1 MGFRSSLK
9 PKGRKSNGGTAT
21 VLQAQ
26 SGYRYPTT
34 PLGALIRL
42 PACSRLLRMAPAPT
56 TSFVGAPHRV
66 CMEWPTFT
74 PTALIPTPR
83 PCMISGH
90 VGGADRH
97 GLCGQ
102 RPHLASPFDRSLVLR
117 ADRLLGARVK
127 FVKNCQKMIH
137 RYIGHSPKK
146 IVKTFSK
153 RCLPRVPDAYSKAGQ
168 FNPSDLPI
176 YQSSSPQLWELLRHT
191 RYLFSHS

>member
-1 MGFRSSLK
+1 
-9 PKGRKSNGGTAT
+9 
-21 VLQAQ
+21 
-26 SGYRYPTT
+26 
-34 PLGALIRL
+34 
-42 PACSRLLRMAPAPT
+42 
-56 TSFVGAPHRV
+56 
-66 CMEWPTFT
+66 MEWPTFT

-102 RPHLASPFDRSLVLR
+102 RTHLASPFDRSLVLR

-176 YQSSSPQLWELLRHT
+176 YQSSSPQLWELLRHIYFHIHDIMT
-191 RYLFSHS
+191 STSSNFIARGLTSSPWGGRGVTGFYI